1 MNLIISALY
10 NFVFPIKR
18 LVCTF
23 HACQTGIEVVHVCV
37 CACMCV
43 CMHVCDVCMHVYMHC
58 ARVCVCNVH
67 ILACRRKLKTVNK
80 N

>member
-23 HACQTGIEVVHVCV
+23 RSCQTGIEYVHVCV
-37 CACMCV
+37 CACMFICIV
-43 CMHVCDVCMHVYMHC
+43 HMHVCVCVSVC
-58 ARVCVCNVH
+58 VCVCNVH